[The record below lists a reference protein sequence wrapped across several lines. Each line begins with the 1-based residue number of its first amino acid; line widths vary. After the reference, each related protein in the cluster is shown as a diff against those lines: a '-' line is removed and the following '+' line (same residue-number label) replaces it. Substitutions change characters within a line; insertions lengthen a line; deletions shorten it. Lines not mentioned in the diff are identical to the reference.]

1 MRRAVGTFG
10 RGSRIDEHMA
20 ACSDEFEKGA
30 RKRNSFDACRRGMFG
45 DCLGGTNASRHLPQI
60 EGGARALGWKCG
72 AVADA
77 SSARG
82 RRVTKS
88 TDAGSGKSGATESVE
103 VPARLINAQIGQSK
117 SVNPFRE
124 GSREFDPSDAAAA
137 GDNAVSIAVGTNE

>member
-1 MRRAVGTFG
+1 
-10 RGSRIDEHMA
+10 MA
-20 ACSDEFEKGA
+20 TCSDEFEKGA
-30 RKRNSFDACRRGMFG
+30 RKRNSFDACRRGTFG

-77 SSARG
+77 NSARG

-117 SVNPFRE
+117 SANPFCE
-124 GSREFDPSDAAAA
+124 GSREFDPSDATTAD
-137 GDNAVSIAVGTNE
+137 DNAGSTAVGTNE